1 MNERELNRIY
11 QKENLDEIKLSDHFK
26 SIAKFI
32 SNDELIK
39 FEEVLADYLT
49 KIELHAQSK
58 DYFRL
63 ETKINTVKAFQEI
76 IEKDLF
82 YTGDGCAYTQEPLCR
97 TERAKMLDYAH
108 KLCDELLK
116 NPELTFMQLL
126 KKEWKYPNKKLIKEF
141 LEEIKSIKSID
152 KKQFADELQV
162 EYKNGKFEITWNEKK
177 ENPN

>member
-26 SIAKFI
+26 SIAKCI

-63 ETKINTVKAFQEI
+63 ETKKNTIKDFQEI

-82 YTGDGCAYTQEPLCR
+82 YTGDGCAYTQKDLYG

-116 NPELTFMQLL
+116 NPELNFMQLL
-126 KKEWKYPNKKLIKEF
+126 KKEWNAPDKQEIKRF
-141 LEEIKSIKSID
+141 LAEIKSIKPTD
-152 KKQFADELQV
+152 KKQFADALQV
-162 EYKNGKFEITWNEKK
+162 KYKNGKFEIKWE
-177 ENPN
+177 